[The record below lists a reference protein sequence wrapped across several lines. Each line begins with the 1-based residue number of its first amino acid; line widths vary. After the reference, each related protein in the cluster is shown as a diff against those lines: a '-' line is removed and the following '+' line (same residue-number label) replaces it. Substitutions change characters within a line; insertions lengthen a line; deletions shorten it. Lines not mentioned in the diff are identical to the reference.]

1 MANKYFKKTAIPSAG
16 VETTIYTVPSAN
28 SAILRSLRVTN
39 AGALATSITVTQYT
53 GGVAPAHY
61 LQRGKTVPVNTT
73 IDVFNG
79 VPCVMETGDVLKVTS
94 TEGSVVFYLS
104 YLEIDR
110 N

>member
-28 SAILRSLRVTN
+28 SAVLRSLRVTN

-53 GGVAPAHY
+53 GGVAPEHY
-61 LQRGKTVPVNTT
+61 LLRGKTLPVNAT

-79 VPCVMETGDVLKVTS
+79 VPCVLEASDVLKVTS

-104 YLEIDR
+104 YMEMDR